1 MNISTVIADMSY
13 EQQLKTDVS
22 YHYHET
28 TLPPLKFMPN
38 LWEFIEKALHNSCT
52 LTIKNTNLL
61 SGVKNNQESDTLNVI
76 CIEYIKITEENDKE
90 YIELI
95 GEDSKY
101 WITKQGAYVLFEDE
115 YYRQIPM
122 LIYNTTIPFI
132 ITIKETEERFNC
144 IDYKPEIATKI
155 ADETLAVTA
164 DNPFVRAN
172 KQSLCD

>member
-76 CIEYIKITEENDKE
+76 CIEYIMFCMRIYQALFT
-90 YIELI
+90 
-95 GEDSKY
+95 SK
-101 WITKQGAYVLFEDE
+101 
-115 YYRQIPM
+115 RQID
-122 LIYNTTIPFI
+122 LYSEHIHNHYT
-132 ITIKETEERFNC
+132 
-144 IDYKPEIATKI
+144 
-155 ADETLAVTA
+155 V
-164 DNPFVRAN
+164 
-172 KQSLCD
+172 